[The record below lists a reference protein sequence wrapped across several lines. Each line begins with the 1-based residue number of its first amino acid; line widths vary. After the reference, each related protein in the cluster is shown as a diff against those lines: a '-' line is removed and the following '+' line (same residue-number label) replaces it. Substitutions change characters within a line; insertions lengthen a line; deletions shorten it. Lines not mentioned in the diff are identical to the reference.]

1 METAEM
7 TGTATFLTATDALSP
22 RDRRL
27 GKLLLAPA
35 LAYIFLLVAL
45 PFVLALFLSLTNSSA
60 GSLDFSFVG
69 LQNFANVVR
78 NPVFRR
84 ALWNTFVF
92 TFVSQVLVMVLGNI
106 LARALLKKFRGKLL
120 VRFLILMPWAAPIS
134 LATLGWLWIFDS
146 TFSVINWVLKVVG
159 WLGPGQWYYWL
170 GDPTLGMVAI
180 IIVHVWRL
188 LPFSTVILLAG
199 LTSIPSEVHEAA
211 DIDGA
216 GPLAKAFQITIPM
229 MLPILTVAIL
239 FGTVFTF
246 TDMNV
251 VPPHPRWTLQ
261 QHPRACES
269 RLSGRRAG
277 RRRRAWRLHRY
288 FPPAP
293 PRGDGRA
300 HAAHLAA
307 RRGGLR
313 HAARPGEARAQ
324 HRGPSRDHPRLHRLR
339 GLPLLL
345 DGHHRLQAQ
354 QRP

>member
-1 METAEM
+1 METVEAL
-7 TGTATFLTATDALSP
+7 ATPALTKAADALSP

-45 PFVLALFLSLTNSSA
+45 PFLLALFLSLTNSSA

-69 LQNFANVVR
+69 LQNFRNVLT
-78 NPVFRR
+78 NPVFLR
-84 ALWNTFVF
+84 ALRNTFVF
-92 TFVSQVLVMVLGNI
+92 TFISQVLVMGLGNI
-106 LARALLKKFRGKLL
+106 LARALLKNFRGKLL

-146 TFSVINWVLKVVG
+146 TFSVINWLLKVVG

-180 IIVHVWRL
+180 ITVHVWRL
-188 LPFSTVILLAG
+188 LPFATVILLAG
-199 LTSIPSEVHEAA
+199 LSSIPAEIHEAA

-216 GPLAKAFQITIPM
+216 GPLAKASQITIPM

-251 VPPHPRWTLQ
+251 VYLLT
-261 QHPRACES
+261 
-269 RLSGRRAG
+269 
-277 RRRRAWRLHRY
+277 
-288 FPPAP
+288 
-293 PRGDGRA
+293 
-300 HAAHLAA
+300 
-307 RRGGLR
+307 RGGPYNSTHVL
-313 HAARPGEARAQ
+313 ASLAYQEGVLGGDVG
-324 HRGPSRDHPRLHRLR
+324 RGASIAIFL
-339 GLPLLL
+339 LPLLVVMAIL
-345 DGHHRLQAQ
+345 MLRTSRRAEVV
-354 QRP
+354 